1 MIQVSATQKKSGG
14 DNAVV
19 TILMGTTMALVL
31 DVNNSAPSF
40 VSGVFLLHPP
50 AAAGTGCR
58 LRH

>member
-1 MIQVSATQKKSGG
+1 M
-14 DNAVV
+14 V

-40 VSGVFLLHPP
+40 VSGVFLLHLP

-58 LRH
+58 LSH